1 MGFVGLKFSSQFACF
16 RNFRPKQ
23 IYWPYSGERYQDF
36 GGNFNLSRRKSNDGR
51 DSMAVPI
58 VVDLDVVAVIN
69 LTWFHNVKTIEQ
81 MVVAHLGALK
91 RCSSG
96 NISAA

>member
-1 MGFVGLKFSSQFACF
+1 
-16 RNFRPKQ
+16 
-23 IYWPYSGERYQDF
+23 
-36 GGNFNLSRRKSNDGR
+36 
-51 DSMAVPI
+51 MAVPI